1 MKLLRLALLPFS
13 VLYGSVLWL
22 RNKLYDWKIL
32 PSRKAQIKTIVVGNL
47 ALGGTGKTPFIEYL
61 IELFPQRHI
70 AVLSRGYGRK
80 TAGTVFAEPQSTAED
95 IGDEP
100 LQIIRK
106 FPEITLCVESDRLK
120 GIDAIKAQ
128 NPDVEFIILDDAFQH
143 RRLQGGFNILLTT
156 FQKPF
161 YRDYYIPSGTL
172 RDHKVRARHA
182 DIVVVTKAPVETK
195 EPKAQRIKS
204 KLQYLKKPIFF
215 SHLNYGKYMSLSAAD
230 SPENY
235 DAYAAVTGIANP
247 ELFIGRLSR
256 EFSLEKHFKF
266 PDHHSFNR
274 QNLQEFREFI
284 GNFAGGKL
292 AFLTTEK
299 DAMRLLKFEKELR
312 DLDLHFFYLP
322 VQVVFEEG
330 KSEMERLLR
339 NYIHGTR

>member
-1 MKLLRLALLPFS
+1 MKLLRLALLPIS
-13 VLYGSVLWL
+13 VLYGSILWL

-32 PSRKAQIKTIVVGNL
+32 PSHRAQIKTIVVGNL

-61 IELFPQRHI
+61 IKLFPQRHI

-80 TAGTVFAEPQSTAED
+80 TTGTVFAEPHSTAED

-128 NPDVEFIILDDAFQH
+128 HPNVEFVILDDAFQH
-143 RRLQGGFNILLTT
+143 RRLKGGVNILLTT
-156 FQKPF
+156 FQNPF
-161 YRDYYIPSGTL
+161 FKDYYIPSGTL

-182 DIVVVTKAPVETK
+182 DMVILTKTPTEVPESET
-195 EPKAQRIKS
+195 QRMQS

-215 SHLNYGKYMSLSAAD
+215 SHLNYGEYRSLSAAHTL
-230 SPENY
+230 ENY

-247 ELFIGRLSR
+247 ELFIERVSR

-266 PDHHSFNR
+266 PDHHSFTQRNI
-274 QNLQEFREFI
+274 QEFRDFI
-284 GNFAGGKL
+284 GNFAGGKM

-299 DAMRLLKFEKELR
+299 DAMRLLKFEKELK

-322 VQVVFEEG
+322 VQVRFDNG
-330 KSEMERLLR
+330 KSDMERLLR